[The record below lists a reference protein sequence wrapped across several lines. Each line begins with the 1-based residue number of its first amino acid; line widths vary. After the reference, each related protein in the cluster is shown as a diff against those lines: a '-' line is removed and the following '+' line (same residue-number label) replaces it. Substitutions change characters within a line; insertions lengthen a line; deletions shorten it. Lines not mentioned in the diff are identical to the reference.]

1 MPAAA
6 SASCEVAGPLGQ
18 PVTAFYGLMGDG
30 VTAVIEMAAASGL
43 ELLKPEQRDALH
55 ASTYGTGQL
64 IRAALAAG
72 ARRFIL
78 GVGGSATND
87 GGAGMLQA
95 LGARLLDAEGQELA
109 AGGAAL
115 AQLATIDLA
124 QFDARLAECSFQ
136 IACDV
141 DNPLVGPEGASAV
154 FGPQKGASP
163 EQVLQLDAALQ
174 RYADV
179 LASQFGQQV
188 AQLPGAGAGG
198 GIAAAMLVFL
208 HGRMRPGVRSAQAV
222 GLAEAIASADLV
234 LTGEGRIDGQSVHG
248 KTPVGVARLAQQYG
262 KPVVAIGGCLGNGVE
277 LVYQHGIVASVAA
290 VSRPCTVAQALAE
303 ARQNLQLAAR
313 NVAAL
318 LKLGQDL

>member
-1 MPAAA
+1 
-6 SASCEVAGPLGQ
+6 
-18 PVTAFYGLMGDG
+18 
-30 VTAVIEMAAASGL
+30 
-43 ELLKPEQRDALH
+43 
-55 ASTYGTGQL
+55 
-64 IRAALAAG
+64 
-72 ARRFIL
+72 
-78 GVGGSATND
+78 VGGSATND

-179 LASQFGQQV
+179 LASQFGQV

-208 HGRMRPGVRSAQAV
+208 HGRMRPGVRSWRRPW
-222 GLAEAIASADLV
+222 GWPKPS
-234 LTGEGRIDGQSVHG
+234 
-248 KTPVGVARLAQQYG
+248 PV
-262 KPVVAIGGCLGNGVE
+262 PIWC
-277 LVYQHGIVASVAA
+277 
-290 VSRPCTVAQALAE
+290 
-303 ARQNLQLAAR
+303 
-313 NVAAL
+313 
-318 LKLGQDL
+318 